1 MRIERRFTRK
11 GQGPYEGIQFVKRSS
26 EIRNPDG
33 SVVFKLDGIDVPE
46 QWTQLAID
54 ILAQKYFRKAGI
66 PQTGSDAKPL
76 TGPDGKSAL
85 GGERDARQV
94 FHRLAGC
101 WMHWGKTHG
110 YFNTKEDATAY
121 YDEMCHML
129 ARQMAAPNSP
139 QWFNTG
145 LHFAYGLSGPA
156 QGHYYVDP
164 KTKHMTKASNAFEH
178 PQPHACFIQSIE
190 DDLVN
195 DGGIMDL
202 WTREARLFK
211 YGSGTGTNFSRLRGD
226 GEPLSGGG
234 RSSGLM
240 SFLRIGDRAAGA
252 IKSGGTTRRAAKM
265 VCLDLD
271 HPDIEEFIDWKVIE
285 EQKVAAMV
293 AGSKICAQRLN
304 EVLKTCH
311 VPDGQGGIMAETDL
325 RKNPA
330 LKEAMRAARQAHVPE
345 AYIQRMFSY
354 AQEGFTHF
362 AFHEYDVNWDGKAYQ
377 TVSGQNSNNS
387 IRIPNQFFEALEKDG
402 DWELKR
408 RTDSK
413 VTKKIKARELWDKI
427 AWAAWIC
434 ADPGTQYDTTINEW
448 HTCPED
454 GRINASNPCSEY
466 MFLDDTACLAGDVRI
481 STRDGVVPVAELFHR
496 QQRGETIFIKT
507 EIVSETATDHR
518 QLAYR
523 PATIIK
529 TGQKRVYRIKL
540 STGQELRLTEDHKVL
555 SEEGWKEVRKLLI
568 NHDAIEMQ
576 RESAPIDF
584 SECDPSR
591 QENAL
596 FLGWLLGDGVFTRE
610 SGAHLVFGPED
621 VYARERLSEYFQKL
635 HQRLTGSV
643 RGGISVHEQR
653 NGVAQIGTT
662 AAAVIEHLLAYGI
675 TPATATD
682 KRVPK
687 TIFTASKAEQAAFI
701 GALFS
706 ADGCVSTDSL
716 GKTSLLSVHLAS
728 SSRELLRDIQVLLA
742 DFGIRSY
749 IGWYHPASRKNAQG
763 QLRIYGFQAYKFC
776 HLIGF
781 PLSPRKQKEAMVVA
795 ENVWQGNVN
804 EGRRA
809 RVIDIVE
816 EGIEDVYDVSEPV
829 THSLIAEGLIVHNCN
844 LASLNLSQFYT
855 ADGRFNLEDFRH
867 AVRLWTITLE
877 ISVLMASFP
886 SKPIAQKS
894 FVFRTLGLG
903 YANLG
908 TVLMRQGIP
917 YDSPRALAICG
928 ALTAILTGESYAT
941 SAEMAAELGAFDGYA
956 KNREHMLRVIRNHRR
971 AAYNAAPEEYE
982 GLTVKPVGIHPEH
995 CSPDLLL
1002 GARRAW
1008 DRALELGTAY
1018 GFRNAQ
1024 TTCIAPTGTIGLVM
1038 DCDTTGIEP
1047 DFALVKFKKLA
1058 GGGYFKIINQSLPPA
1073 LQTLGYTEAQ
1083 IQEIVT
1089 YCTGRRTL
1097 KGAPSINHEALQ
1109 AKGFDGAALD
1119 CLETGLWQAFE
1130 IQFAF
1135 NKYTLGEE
1143 FCKEKLGFSDEQLND
1158 PAFNMLKALGFKQ
1171 EQIVAANDYCCG
1183 AMTVEGAPH
1192 LKTEHL
1198 AVFDCANRCGRTGQ
1212 RFIAVDAHI
1221 RMMAAAQP
1229 FISGAIS
1236 KTINMPAD
1244 ATVQDVKNSYLLA
1257 WQLMNKAVALYR
1269 DGSKLSQPLNASS
1282 DTGEAQ
1288 AGDEVLAAA
1297 EKIAERV
1304 MVRYRYI
1311 HQRRRMP
1318 ERRYGYTQ
1326 KAIVGGHK
1334 LYLRTGEYED
1344 GTLGE
1349 IFLDMHK
1356 EGAAF
1361 RSLMNCFA
1369 IAISLGL
1376 QHGVPLEEYIEA
1388 FVFTRFE
1395 PNGPV
1400 KLNERIKMSTSIID
1414 YIFRELAITYLGRN
1428 DLAQVQE
1435 DDLRMD
1441 SMKKDEQD
1449 PECMEGSEPADPEA
1463 VAAQSLS
1470 MDIFPARPRQGAGN
1484 GGNGH
1489 HTGGMS
1495 HTVELKRETVTYT
1508 ATAVEVARRKG
1519 YEGDPCSECKQFT
1532 MVRNGTCLKCETC
1545 GATSGCS

>member
-1 MRIERRFTRK
+1 VRIERRFTRK

-33 SVVFKLDGIDVPE
+33 SVVFKLDNIDAPE

-66 PQTGSDAKPL
+66 PQVGADGKSL
-76 TGPDGKSAL
+76 TGPDGKPAT

-94 FHRLAGC
+94 FNRLAGC
-101 WMHWGKTHG
+101 WTHWGKTHG
-110 YFNTKEDATAY
+110 YFNTKEDATAF

-145 LHFAYGLSGPA
+145 LHYAYNLSGPA

-164 KTKHMTKASNAFEH
+164 KTKHMTKATNAFEH

-195 DGGIMDL
+195 EGGIMDL

-211 YGSGTGTNFSRLRGD
+211 YGSGTGTNFSKLRGD
-226 GEPLSGGG
+226 NEPLSGGG

-240 SFLRIGDRAAGA
+240 SFLKIGDRAAGA

-271 HPDIEEFIDWKVIE
+271 HPDIEEFIEWKVIE
-285 EQKVAAMV
+285 EQKVAAMM

-304 EVLKTCH
+304 EVLKACH
-311 VPDGQGGIMAETDL
+311 VPDGSGGTRAETDL
-325 RKNPA
+325 QNNPA
-330 LKEAMRAARQAHVPE
+330 LKEAIRAARQAYVPE

-362 AFHEYDVNWDGKAYQ
+362 LFHEYDVNWDGKAYQ

-402 DWELKR
+402 DWQLKR
-408 RTDSK
+408 RTDGK
-413 VTKKIKARELWDKI
+413 VTKKIKARELWDRI

-466 MFLDDTACLAGDVRI
+466 MFLDDTA
-481 STRDGVVPVAELFHR
+481 
-496 QQRGETIFIKT
+496 
-507 EIVSETATDHR
+507 
-518 QLAYR
+518 
-523 PATIIK
+523 
-529 TGQKRVYRIKL
+529 
-540 STGQELRLTEDHKVL
+540 
-555 SEEGWKEVRKLLI
+555 
-568 NHDAIEMQ
+568 
-576 RESAPIDF
+576 
-584 SECDPSR
+584 
-591 QENAL
+591 
-596 FLGWLLGDGVFTRE
+596 
-610 SGAHLVFGPED
+610 
-621 VYARERLSEYFQKL
+621 
-635 HQRLTGSV
+635 
-643 RGGISVHEQR
+643 
-653 NGVAQIGTT
+653 
-662 AAAVIEHLLAYGI
+662 
-675 TPATATD
+675 
-682 KRVPK
+682 
-687 TIFTASKAEQAAFI
+687 
-701 GALFS
+701 
-706 ADGCVSTDSL
+706 
-716 GKTSLLSVHLAS
+716 
-728 SSRELLRDIQVLLA
+728 
-742 DFGIRSY
+742 
-749 IGWYHPASRKNAQG
+749 
-763 QLRIYGFQAYKFC
+763 
-776 HLIGF
+776 
-781 PLSPRKQKEAMVVA
+781 
-795 ENVWQGNVN
+795 
-804 EGRRA
+804 
-809 RVIDIVE
+809 
-816 EGIEDVYDVSEPV
+816 
-829 THSLIAEGLIVHNCN
+829 CN

-894 FVFRTLGLG
+894 FIFRTLGLG

-917 YDSPRALAICG
+917 YDSPKALAICG
-928 ALTAILTGESYAT
+928 ALTAILTGESYAA
-941 SAEMAAELGAFDGYA
+941 SAEMAAELSVFDGYA
-956 KNREHMLRVIRNHRR
+956 KNREHMLRVMRNHRR

-995 CSPDLLL
+995 CPPDLLL

-1018 GFRNAQ
+1018 GYRNAQ

-1073 LQTLGYTEAQ
+1073 LQTLGYGEAQ

-1097 KGAPSINHEALQ
+1097 KGSPFINHESLQ

-1143 FCKEKLGFSDEQLND
+1143 FCKEKLGFTDEQLND
-1158 PAFNMLKALGFKQ
+1158 PNFSMLRVLGFTQ

-1183 AMTVEGAPH
+1183 TMTVEGAPH
-1192 LKTEHL
+1192 LKLEHL
-1198 AVFDCANRCGRTGQ
+1198 PVFDCANRCGRIGK
-1212 RFIAVDAHI
+1212 RYIAVDAHI

-1244 ATVQDVKNSYLLA
+1244 ATVQEVKDSYLLA
-1257 WQLMNKAVALYR
+1257 WRLMNKAVALYR
-1269 DGSKLSQPLNASS
+1269 DGSKLSQPLNAS
-1282 DTGEAQ
+1282 TEASE
-1288 AGDEVLAAA
+1288 AVESGDVLKMA
-1297 EKIAERV
+1297 EKITERV
-1304 MVRYRYI
+1304 MVRYIGR
-1311 HQRRRMP
+1311 RRRMP
-1318 ERRYGYTQ
+1318 ERRAGYTQ

-1334 LYLRTGEYED
+1334 IYLRTGEYSD
-1344 GTLGE
+1344 GSLGE

-1376 QHGVPLEEYIEA
+1376 QHGVPLEEYVEA

-1414 YIFRELAITYLGRN
+1414 YIFRELAITYLDRG
-1428 DLAQVQE
+1428 DLAQVKE
-1435 DDLRMD
+1435 EDLRMD
-1441 SMKKDEQD
+1441 SMEKDQQD
-1449 PECMEGSEPADPEA
+1449 PECMDAEEADAE
-1463 VAAQSLS
+1463 SLAGLS
-1470 MDIFPARPRQGAGN
+1470 ISTDRFPKRDGKGN
-1484 GGNGH
+1484 GNGQGSGLGSGH
-1489 HTGGMS
+1489 ASVARMEMTQM
-1495 HTVELKRETVTYT
+1495 TRETVTLTAT
-1508 ATAVEVARRKG
+1508 ATAVQTQRQTARLQG
-1519 YEGDPCSECKQFT
+1519 YEGDPCQQCKQFKL
-1532 MVRNGTCLKCETC
+1532 VRNGTCLKCMGC
-1545 GATSGCS
+1545 GSTSGCS

>member
-1 MRIERRFTRK
+1 
-11 GQGPYEGIQFVKRSS
+11 
-26 EIRNPDG
+26 
-33 SVVFKLDGIDVPE
+33 
-46 QWTQLAID
+46 
-54 ILAQKYFRKAGI
+54 
-66 PQTGSDAKPL
+66 
-76 TGPDGKSAL
+76 
-85 GGERDARQV
+85 
-94 FHRLAGC
+94 
-101 WMHWGKTHG
+101 
-110 YFNTKEDATAY
+110 
-121 YDEMCHML
+121 
-129 ARQMAAPNSP
+129 
-139 QWFNTG
+139 
-145 LHFAYGLSGPA
+145 
-156 QGHYYVDP
+156 
-164 KTKHMTKASNAFEH
+164 
-178 PQPHACFIQSIE
+178 
-190 DDLVN
+190 
-195 DGGIMDL
+195 
-202 WTREARLFK
+202 
-211 YGSGTGTNFSRLRGD
+211 
-226 GEPLSGGG
+226 
-234 RSSGLM
+234 
-240 SFLRIGDRAAGA
+240 
-252 IKSGGTTRRAAKM
+252 
-265 VCLDLD
+265 
-271 HPDIEEFIDWKVIE
+271 
-285 EQKVAAMV
+285 
-293 AGSKICAQRLN
+293 
-304 EVLKTCH
+304 
-311 VPDGQGGIMAETDL
+311 
-325 RKNPA
+325 
-330 LKEAMRAARQAHVPE
+330 
-345 AYIQRMFSY
+345 MFSY

-387 IRIPNQFFEALEKDG
+387 IRIPNGFFEALEKDG

-408 RTDSK
+408 RTDGK
-413 VTKKIKARELWDKI
+413 VVRKIKARELWDKI
-427 AWAAWIC
+427 AWAAWTC

-481 STRDGVVPVAELFHR
+481 STRNGIVPVAELFQR
-496 QQRGETIFIKT
+496 QQAGETIFIKT
-507 EIVSETATDHR
+507 ELVSETATDHR

-555 SEEGWKEVRKLLI
+555 TEEGWKEVRKLII
-568 NHDAIEMQ
+568 NHDSIEMQ
-576 RESAPIDF
+576 RESAPLDF
-584 SECDPSR
+584 SECDAVR
-591 QENAL
+591 QKEAL
-596 FLGWLLGDGVFTRE
+596 FLGWLIGDGVFTRE

-621 VYARERLSEYFQKL
+621 IHAREQLSEYFQEL

-643 RGGISVHEQR
+643 RGGISVFEQT
-653 NGVAQIGTT
+653 NGVAQIGTK
-662 AAAVIEHLLAYGI
+662 AAAVIEHLLAQGL
-675 TPATATD
+675 TPAPATG
-682 KRVPK
+682 KRAPK
-687 TIFTASKAEQAAFI
+687 TIFTASKAEQAAFV

-706 ADGCVSTDSL
+706 ADGCVNSDDL
-716 GKTSLLSVHLAS
+716 GRTSLLSVHLAS
-728 SSRELLRDIQVLLA
+728 SSRELLRDVQVLLA

-763 QLRIYGFQAYKFC
+763 QLRIYGYQAYKFC

-781 PLSPRKQKEAMVVA
+781 PLSPRKQKEAMSVA
-795 ENVWQGNVN
+795 ENTWAGNVN

-809 RVIDIVE
+809 RVVDIIE
-816 EGIEDVYDVSEPV
+816 EAIEEVYDVSEPV
-829 THSLIAEGLIVHNCN
+829 TRSLIAEGLIIHNCN

-855 ADGRFNLEDFRH
+855 PDGRFNLEEFRH

-894 FVFRTLGLG
+894 FIFRTLGLG

-928 ALTAILTGESYAT
+928 AITAILTGESYAT

-956 KNREHMLRVIRNHRR
+956 KNREHMLRVMRNHRR
-971 AAYNAAPEEYE
+971 AAYNTAPEEYE
-982 GLTVKPVGIHPEH
+982 GLTVRPVGIHPEH
-995 CSPDLLL
+995 CPPDLLL

-1018 GFRNAQ
+1018 GYRNAQ

-1073 LQTLGYTEAQ
+1073 LQTLGYSEAQ

-1097 KGAPSINHEALQ
+1097 KGAPFINHEALQ

-1143 FCKEKLGFSDEQLND
+1143 FCREKLGFADEQLND
-1158 PAFNMLKALGFKQ
+1158 PGFNMLKALGFTQ
-1171 EQIVAANDYCCG
+1171 EQIMAANDYCCG
-1183 AMTVEGAPH
+1183 TMTVEGAPH
-1192 LKTEHL
+1192 LKLEHL
-1198 AVFDCANRCGRTGQ
+1198 PVFDCANRCGRTGQ
-1212 RFIAVDAHI
+1212 RYIAVDAHI

-1244 ATVQDVKNSYLLA
+1244 ATVQEVKDSYMLA
-1257 WQLMNKAVALYR
+1257 WRLMNKAVALYR

-1282 DTGEAQ
+1282 DAGEA
-1288 AGDEVLAAA
+1288 AVESADVLKVA
-1297 EKIAERV
+1297 EKITERV
-1304 MVRYRYI
+1304 MVRYIGR
-1311 HQRRRMP
+1311 RRRMP
-1318 ERRYGYTQ
+1318 ERRNGYTQ

-1334 LYLRTGEYED
+1334 LYLRTGEYSD
-1344 GTLGE
+1344 GSLGE

-1376 QHGVPLEEYIEA
+1376 QHGVPLEEYVEA

-1400 KLNERIKMSTSIID
+1400 KLNDRIKMSTSIID
-1414 YIFRELAITYLGRN
+1414 YIFRELAITYLDRG
-1428 DLAQVQE
+1428 DLAQVKE
-1435 DDLRMD
+1435 EDLRMD
-1441 SMKKDEQD
+1441 SMEKDQQD
-1449 PECMEGSEPADPEA
+1449 PECMDAEEADPA
-1463 VAAQSLS
+1463 SLAALAIST
-1470 MDIFPARPRQGAGN
+1470 DRFPKRDGKGNGAGN
-1484 GGNGH
+1484 GH
-1489 HTGGMS
+1489 GGMS
-1495 HTVELKRETVTYT
+1495 AGMARMEVTQTMRETVTLT
-1508 ATAVEVARRKG
+1508 ATAVQTQRQTAKLKG
-1519 YEGDPCSECKQFT
+1519 YEGDPCTECKQFT